1 MMTLTDAGGIKMIFG
16 MNKEKMEGLGAVHT
30 ASEIRQQPMLWKETY
45 NIVKENEEKI
55 KNFLNRSLKENTRI
69 VLTGAGTSDY
79 VGDTI
84 YMYLAKKLNLRVEAI
99 ASTDLVSN
107 PEEFIEENVP
117 TILVSYAR
125 SGNSPESVGAFNL
138 FKDNVKDISQLVI
151 TCNSEGEL
159 AKKASASDIDFCVLM
174 PEASNDKSFAM
185 TSSFSCMLL
194 ASLLIFDI
202 DNLEENKKYVD
213 IVIDQGNSILDTKW
227 EEIKELTELNS
238 SRVVYLGSGALK
250 GLCQEMALKNL
261 ELTSGKVVSVCESVL
276 GFRHGPK
283 SIINDETL
291 VIFMNSTN
299 KYTNLYDMDL
309 IKEING
315 DSGNHKLAVI
325 SYEKNEE
332 LKDVCDKYIGIDG
345 QTIPEVYT
353 VFNYMLF
360 GQIFGLFNS
369 IRLGI
374 SPDNP
379 RPDGTVNRVVKGV
392 VIHKYNK

>member
-84 YMYLAKKLNLRVEAI
+84 YTYLAKKLNLRVEAI

-159 AKKASASDIDFCVLM
+159 AKKASASDIDLCVLM

>member
-159 AKKASASDIDFCVLM
+159 AKKASASDIDLCVLM

-202 DNLEENKKYVD
+202 NNLEENKKYVD

-315 DSGNHKLAVI
+315 DSGKHKLAVI

-332 LKDVCDKYIGIDG
+332 LKNVCDKYIGIDG